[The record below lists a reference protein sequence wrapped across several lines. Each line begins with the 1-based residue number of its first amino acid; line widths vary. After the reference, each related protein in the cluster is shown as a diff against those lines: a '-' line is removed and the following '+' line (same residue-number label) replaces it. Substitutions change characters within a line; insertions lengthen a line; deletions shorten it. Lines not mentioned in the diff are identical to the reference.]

1 MFQRLAIPEVF
12 LFTPKRFGDER
23 GFFVE
28 TFTRSV
34 MEPMTG
40 PRDWVQD
47 NQSRSGPKGVLRGL
61 HFQLAPFA
69 QDKLVRCL
77 RGAILDVAVDIRHG
91 SPTFGQHVSAKL
103 TEAGGEQIFVPKG
116 FAHGFLTLEENCEIA
131 YKVTNYYSARHD
143 RGLMWN
149 DPALRIPWGVTADQ
163 ITLSGKDA
171 KLPLLADTP
180 VHFRY
185 GE

>member
-1 MFQRLAIPEVF
+1 MFERLAIPDVF
-12 LFTPKRFGDER
+12 LFTPKRLGDAR

-40 PRDWVQD
+40 PLDWVQD

-61 HFQLAPFA
+61 HFQTAPFA

-77 RGAILDVAVDIRHG
+77 RGSILDVAVDIRHG
-91 SPTFGQHVSAKL
+91 SPTFGRHVSATL
-103 TEAGGEQIFVPKG
+103 TETGGTQIFVPKG
-116 FAHGFLTLEENCEIA
+116 FAHGFVTLEENCEIA
-131 YKVTNYYSARHD
+131 YKVTNYYSAEHD
-143 RGLMWN
+143 RGVIWN
-149 DPALRIPWGVTADQ
+149 DSSLGIDWGVTPDEV
-163 ITLSGKDA
+163 TLSTKDV
-171 KLPLLADTP
+171 KLPSFSDMP
-180 VHFRY
+180 VYFRY